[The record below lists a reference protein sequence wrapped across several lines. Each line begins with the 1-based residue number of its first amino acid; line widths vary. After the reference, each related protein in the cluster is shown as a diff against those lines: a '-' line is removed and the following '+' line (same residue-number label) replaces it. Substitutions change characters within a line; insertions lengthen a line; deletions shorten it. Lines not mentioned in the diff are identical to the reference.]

1 MKSLCPNLV
10 SQNDAFPNK
19 ECCNQ
24 LSPKA
29 KKSPTIFSL
38 TLLSSSY
45 LYHFLSPV
53 PLFQSD
59 PSSIVPSFSS
69 VLAAAI
75 EGLQGSGG
83 LKVSLEQ
90 SPPNAEHCTR
100 LSSSDQSSATTP
112 CHIGELLLQD
122 KYPLGMSCWEVEA
135 PEIFLNLLSQLQQQ
149 KHLTFLSK
157 SIQGSFYFPFF
168 FF

>member
-100 LSSSDQSSATTP
+100 LSSTVINPLPPPPAT
-112 CHIGELLLQD
+112 L
-122 KYPLGMSCWEVEA
+122 
-135 PEIFLNLLSQLQQQ
+135 
-149 KHLTFLSK
+149 
-157 SIQGSFYFPFF
+157 GSFSSRTNIPLACHVER
-168 FF
+168 